1 MPEDL
6 FVVAVVFSSTAV
18 PELPSLLFE
27 LRALEKVC
35 VLASLVDRQWCLDS
49 LRHFSLEGEWELRVA
64 ESEMVLAPNSLVL
77 LPRERLIRV
86 VGPRLKF
93 GDRSEPADLD
103 LFLESLAEARGSRA
117 AALLENH
124 DSLIMPT
131 RGAEAVREQAGLVV
145 ELSEPGWSSTAVDLL
160 ETHFRQSTSDIFW
173 GREGELA
180 AVMDTL
186 VASTGVD
193 FSSYKPSTVRRRI
206 DRRMTA
212 RHLLD
217 LTGYVE
223 LLRREPEEVE
233 ALYSELL
240 VGVTELFRDM
250 DVFSE
255 LRSAIFPAL
264 IQQRQDD
271 RPIRIWVPGCS
282 RGDEAYSIA
291 ICGLEA
297 MRGLEETARLQIFA
311 TDLNERA
318 LIQARAG
325 RYPISVVENLPD
337 WARHHFIKR
346 SQGYQISRTV
356 REMCIFARQDV
367 TKDPPFSRLDLISC
381 RNLLIYLS
389 LPSQRRTLQHFH
401 YALKPG
407 GFLLLGAS
415 EYLGDCESLFE
426 PFDKKNKIFRRRMSA
441 VSTPLYFSSLPSQI
455 ESTSPQSEVPSSME
469 TPVPEHDIGKYADRM
484 ILGRYTPSGVVV
496 DESFNI
502 LSFRGRTGGFL
513 EPPEGAATF
522 NLLKM
527 AREGLLAA
535 LRFALPEALSTQR
548 AVRCDNLRVRD
559 GDHLRELSLEVL
571 PVKLHEEQ
579 AANCLLVVFLEKESS
594 PQPETSLELDE
605 SELSEINYLRHELR
619 ATRDYLS
626 AIIWEREASNEEL
639 RAANEEAQSANEEL
653 QSANEELET
662 AKEELQSTNEE
673 LATINEEL
681 HERNLELQSANSDLN
696 NILSSLDSPMVI
708 LDRDLCIQ
716 RFTPSAQSLLNLIP
730 SDVGRPL
737 EDLRCEVEIPE
748 LAELVREVL
757 TTLQPKEFARES
769 VDGREFLVRLRPYRR
784 LEGESDRVVL
794 SFTDVTL
801 PRDGPAGRKEEP
813 ELAPWLLQAFPHPAA
828 LYDGELNLVAA
839 NTRFEQSLAQGGFD
853 LDARIRELLQ
863 TLLKSKSQ
871 CPDSPKSELALD
883 GSYRLSVTFYQHGP
897 TPTVLLLELAEAH
910 EPEREEVLS

>member
-49 LRHFSLEGEWELRVA
+49 LRHFSLEGGWELRVA
-64 ESEMVLAPNSLVL
+64 ESEMVLSPNSLVL
-77 LPRERLIRV
+77 LPRDRLVRV

-93 GDRSEPADLD
+93 GNRSEPADLD
-103 LFLESLAEARGSRA
+103 LFLESLAEARGNRA

-124 DSLIMPT
+124 DSLMPV
-131 RGAEAVREQAGLVV
+131 RGADAVREQAGLVV
-145 ELSEPGWSSTAVDLL
+145 ELDEPGWSSTAVELL
-160 ETHFRQSTSDIFW
+160 ETHFRQSASDIFW
-173 GREGELA
+173 GREAELA
-180 AVMDTL
+180 TVTDTL
-186 VASTGVD
+186 VAATGVD

-223 LLRREPEEVE
+223 LLRREPEEVQ

-240 VGVTELFRDM
+240 VGVTELFRDV

-255 LRSAIFPAL
+255 LRNNIFATL
-264 IQQRQDD
+264 VQQRQDD

-297 MRGLEETARLQIFA
+297 MRRLGKTARLQIFA
-311 TDLNERA
+311 TDLNETA
-318 LIQARAG
+318 LTQARGG
-325 RYPISVVENLPD
+325 RYPVAVVEGLPD

-346 SQGYQISRTV
+346 SQGYQICRTV
-356 REMCIFARQDV
+356 REMCIYARQDV

-407 GFLLLGAS
+407 SFLLLGAS
-415 EYLGDCESLFE
+415 EYLGDCEPLFE

-441 VSTPLYFSSLPSQI
+441 VSAPLYFSSLPSQI
-455 ESTSPQSEVPSSME
+455 ESASPESEVPSSME
-469 TPVPEHDIGKYADRM
+469 TPVPEHDIGKYADRL
-484 ILGRYTPSGVVV
+484 ILGRYTPAGVVV

-559 GDHLRELSLEVL
+559 GEHFRELSLEVL
-571 PVKLHEEQ
+571 PVKLHEDQ
-579 AANCLLVVFLEKESS
+579 AANCLLVLFLEKENS
-594 PQPETSLELDE
+594 PQRETSSELDE
-605 SELSEINYLRHELR
+605 AELSEMNYLRHELR

-681 HERNLELQSANSDLN
+681 HERNLELQNANSDLN

-708 LDRDLCIQ
+708 LDRGLRIQ

-730 SDVGRPL
+730 SDIGRPL

-748 LAELVREVL
+748 LAEMVREVL
-757 TTLQPKEFARES
+757 ATLRAQEFTRKS
-769 VDGREFLVRLRPYRR
+769 VDGRDFLVRLRPYRR
-784 LEGESDRVVL
+784 LEGDSDRVVL
-794 SFTDVTL
+794 SFTDLTP
-801 PRDGPAGRKEEP
+801 PREGPAGRQERP
-813 ELAPWLLQAFPHPAA
+813 DLAPWLLQAFSHPAA

-839 NTRFEQSLAQGGFD
+839 NTRFERSLAGGHFA
-853 LDARIRELLQ
+853 LDAGTREQLQ
-863 TLLKSKSQ
+863 TFLKSKSPS
-871 CPDSPKSELALD
+871 PDGSKSELAGN
-883 GSYRLSVTFYQHGP
+883 GSYRLSLSFYQGGP
-897 TPTVLLLELAEAH
+897 NSTFLLLELREAP
-910 EPEREEVLS
+910 EPEKEEVSP